1 LRRRRLA
8 HPDRA
13 AGAGRL
19 AEDLVTSPR
28 SFCDHG
34 AVETREASRLRTLLE
49 TGIAISSELS
59 LDGVLQR
66 IVEAAAQVTGAQY
79 AALGVIDPTGTSLER
94 FVTHGIDDE
103 TRARIG
109 DLPHGR
115 GVLGAL
121 ISDAR
126 TLRLRDLQED
136 PRSVGFPPGH
146 PPMKTFLG
154 TPILLRGVAYGN
166 LYLTEK
172 AEGADFDEEDEEL
185 VSLLSAQAAVAIENA
200 RLYESVTSWSRQL
213 ESLQEISAAL
223 VGELDLPRLLQLVV
237 ERLRELIDAR
247 IVGIALPVPEGLRIE
262 AVAADEVEG
271 LQHFVL
277 PLQSKAGAVFERGHS
292 ERVDAVIDDP
302 EVVQV
307 VTRRFGAT
315 TGLYVPLITG
325 GRSIGIAFA
334 HDRRGRDPRFTSA
347 DLRLAEHFAQRAAV
361 AVDLSRRVQRDSLRR
376 MIEGQE
382 AERRRLARELHDET
396 GQALTSVLLGLKNVE
411 QAEDV
416 PTAVAQLRDL
426 VVATLQDV
434 RRLAVELRPQAL
446 DDFGLV
452 PALERLVDTF
462 REATGI
468 SVEFESRLGEARLPS
483 EVETTLYRIVQE
495 SLTNIAKHAGARN
508 VSVLLLR
515 KTGRVSALVEDDGH
529 GFDPD
534 GRHAGIGLEGMRE
547 RLALLEGR
555 LDIESGRTGSSIVAE
570 VPLP

>member
-1 LRRRRLA
+1 
-8 HPDRA
+8 
-13 AGAGRL
+13 
-19 AEDLVTSPR
+19 
-28 SFCDHG
+28 
-34 AVETREASRLRTLLE
+34 VETRESTRLRTLLE

-79 AALGVIDPTGTSLER
+79 AALGVIDPTGTTLER

-109 DLPHGR
+109 DLPRGR

-126 TLRLRDLQED
+126 TLRLHDLHED

-154 TPILLRGVAYGN
+154 TPIRLRGVAYGN

-172 AEGADFDEEDEEL
+172 EDGADFDEEDEEL

-200 RLYESVTSWSRQL
+200 RLYESATSWSRQL

-247 IVGIALPVPEGLRIE
+247 VVAIALPVADGLRVE
-262 AVAADEVEG
+262 AIAADDVEG
-271 LQHFVL
+271 LLHLVL
-277 PLQSKAGAVFERGHS
+277 PLKSKAGSVFGRGRS

-302 EVVQV
+302 EVVQD

-315 TGLYVPLITG
+315 TGLYVPLVAG
-325 GRSIGIAFA
+325 GSVIGIAFA

-376 MIEGQE
+376 MVEGQE

-396 GQALTSVLLGLKNVE
+396 GQALTSVLLGLKSVE
-411 QAEDV
+411 KAEDV
-416 PTAVAQLRDL
+416 PTAVAQVRDL

-468 SVEFESRLGEARLPS
+468 SVEFESRLGETRLPS

-495 SLTNIAKHAGARN
+495 SLTNIAKHAGARS

-515 KTGRVSALVEDDGH
+515 KPGGVSALVEDDGH

-534 GRHAGIGLEGMRE
+534 DRHAGIGLEGMRE

-555 LDIESGRTGSSIVAE
+555 LEIESSTTGTSVVAE